1 MIREA
6 VATVLELNEDERTRM
21 LADARMWWEMD
32 HAALERQHYRE
43 GVEAAEAK
51 YQPILAEQAQE
62 IEAKAQ
68 ENQAFKQ
75 EIEAKDQEIE
85 AKDQKIEELRQKLR
99 QAGIEN

>member
-1 MIREA
+1 MAGEKDPMIGEA

-43 GVEAAEAK
+43 GLEAAEAK

-68 ENQAFKQ
+68 ENRAFKQ
-75 EIEAKDQEIE
+75 EIE
-85 AKDQKIEELRQKLR
+85 ELRRKLR
-99 QAGIEN
+99 QAGTED